1 MTQTLLHTD
10 AFTQKNFYTNLCT
23 QHAFTH
29 SQFFT
34 RKNFA
39 SPSWPPTFSCSP
51 FKLFGTLD
59 SLFIQNIQKH
69 RSNTC
74 GQHPRQRINSQIF
87 KIWQKPSW
95 SGVFNGIEHFTKI
108 LSWGALP
115 SALENTILPRH
126 QENKFICM
134 IFLKSKH
141 PNTNNTTKTKKHT
154 ETKFFGPE

>member
-10 AFTQKNFYTNLCT
+10 AFTQKNFYTQTC
-23 QHAFTH
+23 AH
-29 SQFFT
+29 ST
-34 RKNFA
+34 LLRTA
-39 SPSWPPTFSCSP
+39 SFLHGKTLLPLPDHLPFRVPPSS
-51 FKLFGTLD
+51 LD

-141 PNTNNTTKTKKHT
+141 PNTNNTTKIKKHT